1 MKRVLLTLFLSGL
14 LAGCPTVEFSGVGG
28 RKMVVVSNS
37 SWYLFNLIP
46 IASGNP
52 EKVNRASCVLFS
64 ETATL
69 GNNLKML
76 DGAARLSGAKTVKS
90 LKSFW
95 NDESVFV
102 ILMKRHV
109 IHTSAE
115 LVYEDGAEKKDSD
128 ENNESDSRT

>member
-1 MKRVLLTLFLSGL
+1 MRKLSIYFLAALVLG
-14 LAGCPTVEFSGVGG
+14 GCASVEFSNSGG
-28 RKMVVVSNS
+28 REMVVVSNS

-52 EKVNRASCVLFS
+52 EKVNRMSCRLFS

-69 GNNLKML
+69 ENNLRIL
-76 DGAARLSGAKTVKS
+76 DRIVGETGAKTVKS

-95 NDESVFV
+95 NDESVFI

-115 LVYEDGAEKKDSD
+115 LVCETADEKSESD
-128 ENNESDSRT
+128 ENYKSDSQS